1 MRFSSIWESD
11 PAWKSPAALWW
22 SGVLTLVL
30 YAGFAILLPS
40 VGSPAETLCALL
52 GLGAVLAYGRNIRNS
67 APLWLLLAALI
78 VQTISWSLAVWH
90 HPDWAASNP
99 KLDRLAKL
107 FIFIAIAWFLGG
119 STRNTLLIWGLAFIG
134 WLIATLAFGNGLEE
148 WWAGLNGK
156 RAGLGYRNAQHG
168 SMIFG
173 TALLGL
179 IAFTTRLSRVQGRI
193 VPWRIA
199 ISLVLI
205 GICLTGI
212 SIGQTRAVW
221 LGLML
226 ALPVA
231 AALWLIRALLRIK
244 NKPARLARQL
254 IVVASGLLVVLM
266 AVSVIF
272 QDTFKHRLSQESPVV
287 EKLIEGDVSA
297 IPYSSIGIRIHSW
310 RAAIEWIEE
319 RPLVGWGSE
328 GRGLVMD
335 HTPWLPTEIKE
346 RFGHLHN
353 YFLEVWVA
361 YGLLGVCVI
370 AALGFWV
377 GRGTWLAWKAGV
389 VPNDV
394 ALFAV
399 AFFVYWLT
407 VNQFESYNAF
417 SSGVYVQNLVL
428 GGLVTHIWRWQLV
441 SGQRIFKYR
450 WSRQE

>member
-1 MRFSSIWESD
+1 MRFSNIWESD
-11 PAWKSPAALWW
+11 PTWKSPGILWW

-40 VGSPAETLCALL
+40 IGSPAETLCALL

-67 APLWLLLAALI
+67 GPLWLLLAALT
-78 VQTISWSLAVWH
+78 VQTVSWSLAVWH

-119 STRNTLLIWGLAFIG
+119 STRNTLLIWGLAFVG
-134 WLIATLAFGNGLEE
+134 WLIATFAYGNGLEE
-148 WWAGLNGK
+148 WWAGLHGK

-168 SMIFG
+168 SMLFG
-173 TALLGL
+173 AALLGL
-179 IAFTTRLSRVQGRI
+179 IAFSGRFSRVQGRL

-199 ISLVLI
+199 VSLVLI
-205 GICLTGI
+205 GISLVGI

-221 LGLML
+221 LGLTP
-226 ALPVA
+226 AISVA
-231 AALWLIRALLRIK
+231 ATIWLIRALLRSR
-244 NKPARLARQL
+244 NKPTHLARQL
-254 IVVASGLLVVLM
+254 IVFASGLLVVSM
-266 AVSVIF
+266 AVSVLF
-272 QDTFKHRLSQESPVV
+272 QGTLQHRLSQESPVV
-287 EKLIEGDVSA
+287 QKIIEGDVSA

-310 RAAIEWIEE
+310 RAALEWIEE

-335 HTPWLPTEIKE
+335 HTSWLPSEIKE
-346 RFGHLHN
+346 QFGHLHN

-370 AALGFWV
+370 AALAFWV
-377 GRGTWLAWKAGV
+377 GRGTWLAWRGGV
-389 VPNDV
+389 VSNDL

-399 AFFVYWLT
+399 TFFVYWLT

-428 GGLVTHIWRWQLV
+428 GGLVTHIWRWQNI
-441 SGQRIFKYR
+441 SGQRVFRHR
-450 WSRQE
+450 WSRQK